1 MRRGPLYAKPV
12 GVRDPYDILGVD
24 RSATQDEIKSA
35 FRKLAGQH
43 HPDKNPGDDG
53 AHQRFKELNAAYQIL
68 SDPQKRAAFD
78 RYGAAAMGGA
88 AQGAPGAPFGGVP
101 FDMADL
107 NIDGI
112 FGDLLGALGIKV
124 GERGVLQKEIRIS
137 FEEAAAGCVKEV
149 KYERVEACTDCAGS
163 GAAPGS
169 TTERCSACNGRGRV
183 RFQQGVFP
191 IAIERPCS
199 RCRGTGRTVVN
210 PCKTC
215 QGAGLVGNRTRT
227 IEVTIP
233 PGVENGTTRVVERGG
248 NAIRADR
255 PPGDLE
261 LTIRVTPHE
270 FFRRAGDDIVCA
282 LPISFAQAALGSEIE
297 IPTLEGKG
305 RMRIPPGTQP
315 GTILRVKGK
324 GIPRRM
330 AGGRGDQLVEV
341 TVEVPTQLTSSQKE
355 LIAKLAVD
363 LGESVQPQ
371 QASFMEKLRALFG

>member
-1 MRRGPLYAKPV
+1 
-12 GVRDPYDILGVD
+12 VRDPYDILGVE
-24 RSATQDEIKSA
+24 RSATQDEIKAA
-35 FRKLAGQH
+35 FRRLASLH

-53 AHQRFKELNAAYQIL
+53 AHLRFKEINAAYQIL

-78 RYGAAAMGGA
+78 RYGEAAMGA
-88 AQGAPGAPFGGVP
+88 HPGQADNPFAGMP

-107 NIDGI
+107 NIDWF

-124 GERGVLQKEIRIS
+124 GDRGVLQKEIKIS
-137 FEEAAAGCVKEV
+137 FEEAAFGCVKEI
-149 KYERVEACTDCAGS
+149 KYERVEGCETCSGS

-169 TTERCSACNGRGRV
+169 RVEACSACNGRGRV
-183 RFQQGVFP
+183 RFQQGVLP

-199 RCRGTGRTVVN
+199 RCRGSGRAVVD

-215 QGAGLVGNRTRT
+215 RGAGLVGNRTRT

-248 NAIRADR
+248 NVARPDR
-255 PPGDLE
+255 PPGELE
-261 LTIRVTPHE
+261 LTIRVSSHE
-270 FFRRAGDDIVCA
+270 FFRRAGDDILCS
-282 LPISFAQAALGSEIE
+282 LPVSFAQAALGGEIE

-305 RMRIPPGTQP
+305 RLRVPPGTQP
-315 GTILRVKGK
+315 GTVLRVKGK
-324 GIPRRM
+324 GIPRRVT
-330 AGGRGDQLVEV
+330 GGRGDQLVEV
-341 TVEVPTQLTSSQKE
+341 AVEVPTQLTAKQKE
-355 LIAKLAVD
+355 LIAQLAED

>member
-1 MRRGPLYAKPV
+1 M
-12 GVRDPYDILGVD
+12 RDPYNVLGVD
-24 RSATQDEIKSA
+24 RSATQDEIKGA

-53 AHQRFKELNAAYQIL
+53 AHQRFKELNASYQIL

-78 RYGAAAMGGA
+78 KFGEAGIGGPMGS
-88 AQGAPGAPFGGVP
+88 PGAGGMP
-101 FDMADL
+101 FDMSDL

-124 GERGVLQKEIRIS
+124 GDRGTLQKELRIT
-137 FEEAAAGCVKEV
+137 FEEAAFGCEKEV
-149 KYERVEACTDCAGS
+149 TYERIEPCTDCSGS

-169 TTERCSACNGRGRV
+169 ATERCSVCNGRGRV

-199 RCRGTGRTVVN
+199 RCRGSGKTIVDPCRT
-210 PCKTC
+210 CR
-215 QGAGLVGNRTRT
+215 GAGVYAKPRT
-227 IEVTIP
+227 IEVTVP
-233 PGVENGTTRVVERGG
+233 PGIENGATRLVERGG
-248 NAIRADR
+248 NSTRADR

-261 LTIRVTPHE
+261 LIIRVAPHE
-270 FFRRAGDDIVCA
+270 FFRRVGDDIICA
-282 LPISFAQAALGSEIE
+282 LPISFAQAALGGDTE

-315 GTILRVKGK
+315 GTVLRVRGK
-324 GIPRRM
+324 GIPRRVM
-330 AGGRGDQLVEV
+330 KGRGDQLVEV
-341 TVEVPTQLTSSQKE
+341 TIEIPTQLTTAQKE
-355 LIAKLAVD
+355 LIVRLAQE

-371 QASFMEKLRALFG
+371 QATFMEKLKSLFG